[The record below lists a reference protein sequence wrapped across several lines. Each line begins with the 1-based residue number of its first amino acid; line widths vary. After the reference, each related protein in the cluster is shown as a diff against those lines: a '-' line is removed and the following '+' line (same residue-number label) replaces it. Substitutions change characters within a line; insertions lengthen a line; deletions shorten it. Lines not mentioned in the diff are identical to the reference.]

1 MRDQCGVKMM
11 LAELIVLTTQ
21 EANDTMVT
29 TKHRTWKEAQIA
41 AAKALK
47 LPEITVPS
55 LIKLNWKEFNRAL
68 SEVFTRQ
75 HGMNNVPITY
85 VIREKNA
92 NSNMYNIVYDSM
104 EKQIIACL
112 RHAGQNYNTECEAVY
127 SLLVQYSKGSEAELM
142 LKYMKWKESS
152 IQSNGSTYA
161 VD

>member
-55 LIKLNWKEFNRAL
+55 LMTIILTVKLSIPYSCNTQKDQ
-68 SEVFTRQ
+68 RQ
-75 HGMNNVPITY
+75 N
-85 VIREKNA
+85 
-92 NSNMYNIVYDSM
+92 
-104 EKQIIACL
+104 
-112 RHAGQNYNTECEAVY
+112 
-127 SLLVQYSKGSEAELM
+127 
-142 LKYMKWKESS
+142 
-152 IQSNGSTYA
+152 
-161 VD
+161 